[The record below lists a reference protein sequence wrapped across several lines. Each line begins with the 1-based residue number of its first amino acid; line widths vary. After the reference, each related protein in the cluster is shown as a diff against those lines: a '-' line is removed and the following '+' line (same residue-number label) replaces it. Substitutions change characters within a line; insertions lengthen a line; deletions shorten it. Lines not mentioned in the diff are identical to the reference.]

1 MPELN
6 LPLKIKIK
14 LQDFCDVLKN
24 IYGDGLISV
33 ILYGS
38 GATREYLHKVS
49 NLNVLVVLA
58 SVGLEDLKKSGGLL
72 KKFSALTPLYLD
84 QDYIRNSVD
93 IFPIEFLDMRE
104 NYQVLYG
111 KDVLKD
117 IVVDTRNLR
126 FQCEQELKSRLLG
139 LKQAYLRTHKDARA
153 LKGILI
159 RAFTSVLHL
168 AKNVLRLKGENPP
181 YIKDELLAR
190 LAEAFPIN
198 GPAWGR
204 ILAIKQ
210 GHQKLSVKDTEDLFA
225 VFTRDLEKMVGI
237 VDKM

>member
-6 LPLKIKIK
+6 LPLKIKIR
-14 LQDFCDVLKN
+14 LQDFCEGLKK
-24 IYGDGLISV
+24 IYGDDLISV

-38 GATREYLHKVS
+38 GASREFLHKVS

-58 SVGLEDLKKSGGLL
+58 SVVLEDLKKSGGLL
-72 KKFSALTPLYLD
+72 KKFSVISPLYLN
-84 QDYIRNSVD
+84 QDYILSSLD

-126 FQCEQELKSRLLG
+126 FQCEQELKVKLLG
-139 LKQAYLRTHKDARA
+139 LRQAYLRAHKDAAA
-153 LKGILI
+153 LKGILLK
-159 RAFTSVLHL
+159 AFTSVLHL
-168 AKNVLRLKGENPP
+168 ARNVLRLRGEHPP
-181 YIKDELLAR
+181 YNKNELLAR
-190 LAEAFPIN
+190 MAAEFPIN
-198 GPAWGR
+198 GPAWER
-204 ILAIKQ
+204 ILAVKL
-210 GHQKLSVKDTEDLFA
+210 GREKLSGRDSEALLD
-225 VFTRDLEKMVGI
+225 VFTRDLEKIVDI

>member
-14 LQDFCDVLKN
+14 LEDFCEGLKK

-33 ILYGS
+33 TLYGS
-38 GATREYLHKVS
+38 GASREFLHKVS

-72 KKFSALTPLYLD
+72 KKSSVISPLYLD

-126 FQCEQELKSRLLG
+126 FQCEQELKSKLLG
-139 LKQAYLRTHKDARA
+139 LRQAYLRAQKDAAA

-159 RAFTSVLHL
+159 RAFISVLHL
-168 AKNVLRLKGENPP
+168 TRNVLRLKGENPP
-181 YIKDELLAR
+181 YKKEELLAR
-190 LAEAFPIN
+190 LAAEFPIN
-198 GPAWGR
+198 GPAWER
-204 ILAIKQ
+204 ILAVKQ
-210 GHQKLSVKDTEDLFA
+210 GRQKSSAKDTLELFGT
-225 VFTRDLEKMVGI
+225 FTGDLEKIVGI